1 MNHPPH
7 TPQPHDAQPHTQ
19 RQTSALR
26 QHLCNIY
33 RLGIKELWS
42 LLRDP
47 AMLLLIVYVFTASV
61 YTGAT
66 AMPESLRNAPI
77 AIVFNFFYKF
87 CNLIL

>member
-7 TPQPHDAQPHTQ
+7 TPQPHTQ

-47 AMLLLIVYVFTASV
+47 AMLLAIPAIM
-61 YTGAT
+61 GA
-66 AMPESLRNAPI
+66 AI
-77 AIVFNFFYKF
+77 ALLKKQDA
-87 CNLIL
+87 

>member
-7 TPQPHDAQPHTQ
+7 TPQPHTQ

-77 AIVFNFFYKF
+77 AIVDEDQSQ
-87 CNLIL
+87 LSTRIT